1 METRLRRALAYVSGR
16 WDRHLRY
23 HWHPLKIIFDFY
35 DSDVHDG
42 DRHCNIPLGQGVTYS
57 SCAKISNA
65 YFVAGKV
72 ETSLVSEQPQDCGY
86 RERTVFVLGGPASSG
101 YCKDN
106 VYFDG
111 PLSEPDV
118 GRG

>member
-1 METRLRRALAYVSGR
+1 MSGR
-16 WDRHLRY
+16 SDRHSRN
-23 HWHPLKIIFDFY
+23 HGHPLKIIFDFY

-42 DRHCNIPLGQGVTYS
+42 DGHSNIPSGQGVIHS
-57 SCAKISNA
+57 SWAEISNA
-65 YFVAGKV
+65 YFVEGKV
-72 ETSLVSEQPQDCGY
+72 ETSLVSEQPQGCGY

-106 VYFDG
+106 
-111 PLSEPDV
+111 PELLSEPDV